1 MSYPGVPQ
9 ISHHRI
15 VKSFPPPPKPI
26 EEKKPDTIWQRI
38 VKFMDL
44 DLLQDP
50 IYLNLIFGLSI
61 FYVAEQ
67 NFKMV
72 VPFFFASIGY
82 GKQDQALFLS
92 VQALT
97 DILARLI
104 LPPICDRISVSKRT
118 LFMCGIFVLGIC
130 RSGRYCFLM
139 FSNKGRI
146 NLESQ
151 SLLVVQL

>member
-9 ISHHRI
+9 ISQHRI
-15 VKSFPPPPKPI
+15 VKSFPSPPKPI
-26 EEKKPDTIWQRI
+26 EEKKPDTVWQRI

-118 LFMCGIFVLGIC
+118 LFMYGIFLLGIC
-130 RSGRYCFLM
+130 RSGRYYLLM
-139 FSNKGRI
+139 FLRKDGI
-146 NLESQ
+146 NLP
-151 SLLVVQL
+151 VT